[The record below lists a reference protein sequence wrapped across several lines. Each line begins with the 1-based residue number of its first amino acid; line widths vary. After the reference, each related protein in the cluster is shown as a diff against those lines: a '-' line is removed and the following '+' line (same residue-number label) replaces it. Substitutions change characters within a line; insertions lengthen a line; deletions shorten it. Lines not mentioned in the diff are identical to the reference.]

1 MNRTFFYVAA
11 ALVVLSA
18 VSFGLTFT
26 VLGIYALISSIL
38 LGIAALAFV
47 SAQQKKEKF
56 KALLFVKIAA
66 YAVLATAVLFFI
78 GGTIYSQTV

>member
-1 MNRTFFYVAA
+1 MNRTFFYIAA
-11 ALVVLSA
+11 ALVLLSA
-18 VSFGLTFT
+18 TAFGLTFT

-47 SAQQKKEKF
+47 SAQQKKQNF
-56 KALLFVKIAA
+56 KALLYVKIAA
-66 YAVLATAVLFFI
+66 YVMLAVAVLFFI